1 MRAEHL
7 QEWLQEHRLAEEAV
21 DERGPDEGGEKGAE
35 RDKPK
40 WELVVELLQTAFRD
54 RVLAEE
60 MTCQAVV
67 LIPKGGGD

>member
-1 MRAEHL
+1 M
-7 QEWLQEHRLAEEAV
+7 
-21 DERGPDEGGEKGAE
+21 
-35 RDKPK
+35 
-40 WELVVELLQTAFRD
+40 ELLQTAFRD